1 MVEIVEVSLDCI
13 HPNPFQ
19 TRRHM
24 NPSHVEK
31 LAASIEQMGLQ
42 EPPQARALPL
52 KPGHYELVFGHTRF
66 AAFRLLHKR
75 HPNEP
80 RFARMPLY
88 KVRLTDRQMFE
99 GGVAENI
106 DRQDIS
112 CIERAVALKTYIE
125 KFNATQKDCGRLFG
139 LTQGAVSNL
148 LRLLRL
154 PQPVVEIVQQGILP
168 ERSARMLVN
177 LAPEDAIRIAKAAA
191 QRDEDVRSAYVE
203 RCARES
209 RGLANGPVS
218 NDRPS
223 IKRIN
228 AGEAVL
234 GEDACPC
241 CWKRPKSYVRV
252 GRVWRCGECDGVVQV
267 SVLMAAMEP
276 KVTVG

>member
-19 TRRHM
+19 TRKVNNRE
-24 NPSHVEK
+24 HVER
-31 LAASIEQMGLQ
+31 LAASIAQIGLQ
-42 EPPQARALPL
+42 EPPQARAMPA

-66 AAFRLLHKR
+66 AAFQLLHKR
-75 HPNEP
+75 HLDEP

-88 KVRLTDRQMFE
+88 KVRLSDRQMFE
-99 GGVAENI
+99 GGVTENI

-112 CIERAVALKTYIE
+112 CIERALALKMYIE

-139 LTQGAVSNL
+139 LSQGAVSNL

-154 PQPVVEIVQQGILP
+154 PQPVIEIVQHGVLP

-177 LAPEDAIRIAKAAA
+177 VAPEDAIRIAKAAA

-209 RGLANGPVS
+209 RGLGNGHLS
-218 NDRPS
+218 NGHAPR
-223 IKRIN
+223 KRMPN
-228 AGEAVL
+228 DEATL
-234 GEDACPC
+234 ASDACPC
-241 CWKRPKSYVRV
+241 CWKRPKSYLRV

-267 SVLMAAMEP
+267 GVLLAALELQ
-276 KVTVG
+276 TEVG

>member
-1 MVEIVEVSLDCI
+1 MVEIVEVTLDCI

-19 TRRHM
+19 TRKVNNRE
-24 NPSHVEK
+24 HVER
-31 LAASIEQMGLQ
+31 LAASIAQIGLQ
-42 EPPQARALPL
+42 EPPQARAMPL

-66 AAFRLLHKR
+66 AAFQLLHKR

-88 KVRLTDRQMFE
+88 KVRLSDRQMFE
-99 GGVAENI
+99 GGVTENI

-112 CIERAVALKTYIE
+112 CIERALALKLYIE

-139 LTQGAVSNL
+139 LSQGAVSNL

-154 PQPVVEIVQQGILP
+154 PQPVIEIVQHGILP

-177 LAPEDAIRIAKAAA
+177 VNPDDAIRIAKAAA

-209 RGLANGPVS
+209 RGLAESPSANG
-218 NDRPS
+218 NATM
-223 IKRIN
+223 KRIN
-228 AGEAVL
+228 AGEVML
-234 GEDACPC
+234 GSDACPC

-252 GRVWRCGECDGVVQV
+252 GQVWRCGECDGVVQLNI
-267 SVLMAAMEP
+267 VLAHEVMSA
-276 KVTVG
+276 T

>member
-19 TRRHM
+19 TRKVK
-24 NPSHVEK
+24 NPEHVER
-31 LAASIEQMGLQ
+31 LAASIEQIGLQ
-42 EPPQARALPL
+42 EPPQARAMPL

-66 AAFRLLHKR
+66 AAFQLLHRR
-75 HPNEP
+75 HPNDP

-88 KVRLTDRQMFE
+88 KVRLSDRQMFE
-99 GGVAENI
+99 GGVTENI

-112 CIERAVALKTYIE
+112 CIERALALKTYIE

-139 LTQGAVSNL
+139 LSQGAVSNL

-177 LAPEDAIRIAKAAA
+177 LPPEDAIRIAKAAA

-209 RGLANGPVS
+209 RGMSAGAPANEQVTRRRNADDATLAS
-218 NDRPS
+218 
-223 IKRIN
+223 
-228 AGEAVL
+228 
-234 GEDACPC
+234 DACPC

-252 GRVWRCGECDGVVQV
+252 GREWRCGECDGVVQV
-267 SVLMAAMEP
+267 MAALVETN
-276 KVTVG
+276 VRDG